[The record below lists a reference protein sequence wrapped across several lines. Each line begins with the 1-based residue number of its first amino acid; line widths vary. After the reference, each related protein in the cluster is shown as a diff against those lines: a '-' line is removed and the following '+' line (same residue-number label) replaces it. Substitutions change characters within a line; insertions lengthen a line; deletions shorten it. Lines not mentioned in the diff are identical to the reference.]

1 MFRKPTQLI
10 NIESI
15 RETVSKK
22 VLTSPKKEKPL
33 VEKSVDEEV
42 PAVKVASPLTFRK
55 QEDKLSKVDESIKS
69 EKKLKGDHILWIQ

>member
-10 NIESI
+10 SIESI

-22 VLTSPKKEKPL
+22 VVTSSKKEKTS
-33 VEKSVDEEV
+33 VEKPIEEEM
-42 PAVKVASPLTFRK
+42 PVKVASPLTFRK
-55 QEDKLSKVDESIKS
+55 QEDKLPKVDESIKE

>member
-1 MFRKPTQLI
+1 MFRKPPQLI
-10 NIESI
+10 DIESI

-22 VLTSPKKEKPL
+22 VLASSKKEKSP

-42 PAVKVASPLTFRK
+42 PAVKVASPLPFRK
-55 QEDKLSKVDESIKS
+55 QEDKLSKVDESTKT